1 MGTELS
7 HAEGD
12 IVSPM
17 KNESVLIIGGSG
29 FVGKQVV
36 NAFLNASKQVTILN
50 RGNVALKNVE
60 QLIADRND
68 LNALENVLKGRQFDV
83 VIDTNCYTPQQA
95 QNLTQ
100 ALQSVTG
107 NIIVISSA
115 AVYADSAIQP
125 PSENEP
131 TGGAAIWAEY
141 GKEKS
146 EMEEV
151 YRSASDRYD
160 QCTMLR
166 PPYIFGAD
174 NSSDRETWFWALQ
187 AANKP
192 ILLPG
197 KGDTQVQFIHVDDV
211 ANAIIHVS
219 QSKRRGF
226 DAFNVADPTILTFSQ
241 LSTLLAQVAG
251 LEDNQIAVGD
261 AAGNAS
267 ARSWFPFRDYPCL
280 ATPERIIDELDWKPK
295 HSLNEYFK
303 SIFKHYQLDLLAKT
317 MAPTETDVLIL
328 KRLGYVKE

>member
-1 MGTELS
+1 M
-7 HAEGD
+7 
-12 IVSPM
+12 VSPM

-36 NAFLNASKQVTILN
+36 NAFLNASKQVTVLN
-50 RGNVALKNVE
+50 RGNVALENVE
-60 QLIADRND
+60 QLIADRNE
-68 LNALENVLKGRQFDV
+68 LKALKNVLKTRQFDV
-83 VIDTNCYTPQQA
+83 VVDTNCYTPQQA

-160 QCTMLR
+160 QCIMLR
-166 PPYIFGAD
+166 PPYIFGTD
-174 NSSDRETWFWALQ
+174 NSSDRETWFWARQ

-197 KGDTQVQFIHVDDV
+197 KGDTQAQFIHVDDV
-211 ANAIIHVS
+211 ANAIMHVS

-226 DAFNVADPTILTFSQ
+226 DVFNVADPTILTFSQ
-241 LSTLLAQVAG
+241 LSTLLAQVAE

-261 AAGNAS
+261 AACNAS

-280 ATPERIIDELDWKPK
+280 VAPERIIDELGWKPK
-295 HSLNEYFK
+295 RTLNEHFK
-303 SIFKHYQLDLLAKT
+303 STLKHYQLDLLVKT
-317 MAPTETDVLIL
+317 IAPTETELLIL
-328 KRLGYVKE
+328 KRLGYLKE